1 MTLPILLTGPMIRRA
16 EPRQVTLFIVSSQQA
31 PFKVNAQAL
40 GEFEQTQQILAL
52 GEHCFC
58 HFYFLNSTSTKGFVV
73 DTLISY
79 QLEYNN
85 APVDLSAFYLDG
97 QSSCSFVIAKQLSS
111 ILHGSC
117 RNPHHESKDALITA
131 SHFLVSKRKNSEPE
145 PSLLVMSGDQIYAD
159 DVAGPMLLA
168 IEQLIHQLKL
178 FKEPNLI
185 DELQA
190 DAKHTLYTRDTILP
204 ITKWHERSKLEFGY
218 WLRQDL
224 EHFTSL
230 KSHNHLVHLEEFF
243 ALYLLTTSAACWQ
256 LVGLDD
262 LTFESNNQKH
272 SNTFLQEKQNLID
285 FVDGLPEVER
295 LFANIS
301 HITMFDDHDVTD
313 DWNLTAGWEQAVY
326 SNPISKRIIANGLI
340 SYLVFQGVGN
350 DGGEYTKALLNAL
363 DEQITT
369 QYRHL
374 KQFDNQ
380 ILAFDRWHY
389 TLDTQPKII
398 ALDTR
403 THRWRNETDFNEPS
417 GLLDWE
423 QLVELD
429 DNMTGLEEVILI
441 SPAPVFGV
449 KSIEAIQ
456 AIFNFCGQ
464 PLLVDVE
471 NWMAHEGAARK
482 LMQIFKRADTPIET
496 LILSG
501 DVHYSFCFSVQSRFS
516 NRDNRIWQ
524 LTASGI
530 KNEFPKSLLSKL
542 NTLDSIL
549 YHPSSPLNFFTKR
562 WQMKVHKHRHKQSTK
577 HLVSDSAISLVCLD
591 NERLTH
597 YQLLHGDGN
606 ITEFDLKEKS

>member
-31 PFKVNAQAL
+31 PFKVNAPAL

-58 HFYFLNSTSTKGFVV
+58 HFYFLNSTSTTGFVV

-79 QLEYNN
+79 QLEHNN

-131 SHFLVSKRKNSEPE
+131 SHFLASKRKNNEPE
-145 PSLLVMSGDQIYAD
+145 PRLLVMSGDQIYAD

-168 IEQLIHQLKL
+168 VEQLIHQLKL
-178 FKEPNLI
+178 FKEPSLI

-272 SNTFLQEKQNLID
+272 TNTFLQEKQNLID
-285 FVDGLPEVER
+285 FVDGLPEVEK

-350 DGGEYTKALLNAL
+350 DGGEYTKALLHAL

-389 TLDTQPKII
+389 TLDTHPKII

-562 WQMKVHKHRHKQSTK
+562 WQMKVHKHRHKQSAK

>member
-1 MTLPILLTGPMIRRA
+1 MIRRA

-31 PFKVNAQAL
+31 PFKVNAQVL

-58 HFYFLNSTSTKGFVV
+58 HFYFLNSTSTTGFVV

-79 QLEYNN
+79 QLEHNN

-131 SHFLVSKRKNSEPE
+131 SHFLASKRKNSEPE

-243 ALYLLTTSAACWQ
+243 ALYLLTTSAACWR

-272 SNTFLQEKQNLID
+272 TNTFLQEKQNLID
-285 FVDGLPEVER
+285 FVDGLPEVEK

-350 DGGEYTKALLNAL
+350 DGGEYTKALLHAL

-369 QYRHL
+369 QFRHL

-389 TLDTQPKII
+389 TLDTHPKII

-562 WQMKVHKHRHKQSTK
+562 WQMKVHKHRHKESSK
-577 HLVSDSAISLVCLD
+577 HLVSDSAISLVHLE
-591 NERLTH
+591 NERLTK

-606 ITEFDLKEKS
+606 ITEFDLSEKS

>member
-31 PFKVNAQAL
+31 PFKVNAPAL

-58 HFYFLNSTSTKGFVV
+58 HFYFLNSTSTTGFVV

-79 QLEYNN
+79 QLEHNN

-131 SHFLVSKRKNSEPE
+131 SHFLASKRKNNEPE
-145 PSLLVMSGDQIYAD
+145 PRLLVMSGDQIYAD

-168 IEQLIHQLKL
+168 VEQLIHQLKL
-178 FKEPNLI
+178 FKEPSLI

-272 SNTFLQEKQNLID
+272 TNTFLQEKQNLID
-285 FVDGLPEVER
+285 FVDGLPEVEK

-350 DGGEYTKALLNAL
+350 DGGEYTKALLHAL

-389 TLDTQPKII
+389 TLDTHPKII

>member
-58 HFYFLNSTSTKGFVV
+58 HFYFLNSTSTTGFVV

-79 QLEYNN
+79 QLEHNN

-131 SHFLVSKRKNSEPE
+131 SHFLASKRKNSEPE

-230 KSHNHLVHLEEFF
+230 KSHNH
-243 ALYLLTTSAACWQ
+243 
-256 LVGLDD
+256 
-262 LTFESNNQKH
+262 
-272 SNTFLQEKQNLID
+272 
-285 FVDGLPEVER
+285 
-295 LFANIS
+295 
-301 HITMFDDHDVTD
+301 
-313 DWNLTAGWEQAVY
+313 
-326 SNPISKRIIANGLI
+326 
-340 SYLVFQGVGN
+340 
-350 DGGEYTKALLNAL
+350 
-363 DEQITT
+363 
-369 QYRHL
+369 
-374 KQFDNQ
+374 
-380 ILAFDRWHY
+380 
-389 TLDTQPKII
+389 
-398 ALDTR
+398 
-403 THRWRNETDFNEPS
+403 
-417 GLLDWE
+417 
-423 QLVELD
+423 
-429 DNMTGLEEVILI
+429 
-441 SPAPVFGV
+441 
-449 KSIEAIQ
+449 
-456 AIFNFCGQ
+456 
-464 PLLVDVE
+464 
-471 NWMAHEGAARK
+471 
-482 LMQIFKRADTPIET
+482 
-496 LILSG
+496 
-501 DVHYSFCFSVQSRFS
+501 
-516 NRDNRIWQ
+516 
-524 LTASGI
+524 
-530 KNEFPKSLLSKL
+530 
-542 NTLDSIL
+542 
-549 YHPSSPLNFFTKR
+549 
-562 WQMKVHKHRHKQSTK
+562 
-577 HLVSDSAISLVCLD
+577 
-591 NERLTH
+591 
-597 YQLLHGDGN
+597 
-606 ITEFDLKEKS
+606 

>member
-1 MTLPILLTGPMIRRA
+1 MTLPLLLTGPMIRRA
-16 EPRQVTLFIVSSQQA
+16 ESSKVTLFFVSSQA
-31 PFKVNAQAL
+31 HRFDVSSETL
-40 GEFEQTQQILAL
+40 GEFSQSHHVLQL

-58 HFYFLNSTSTKGFVV
+58 HYYFLTPNDDKLFPV
-73 DTLISY
+73 DQLIDY
-79 QLEYNN
+79 QLSLEGESL
-85 APVDLSAFYLDG
+85 DLSPYYLQG
-97 QSSCSFVIAKQLSS
+97 QSKCAFVIPKQLNSM
-111 ILHGSC
+111 LHGSC
-117 RNPHHESKDALITA
+117 RNPHHESKDALISA
-131 SHFLVSKRKNSEPE
+131 SHFLASKRQQASEE
-145 PSLLVMSGDQIYAD
+145 PSVLIMSGDQIYAD

-168 IEQLIHQLKL
+168 IEKLIDALKL
-178 FKEPNLI
+178 FKEPCLL
-185 DELQA
+185 EPLGYASSQ
-190 DAKHTLYTRDTILP
+190 TLYTRDAFLP
-204 ITKWHERSKLEFGY
+204 TTKWHERSKLELGY
-218 WLRQDL
+218 WLRRDL

-230 KSHNHLVHLEEFF
+230 KSHNHLVHIEEFF

-256 LVGLDD
+256 LVELDTI
-262 LTFESNNQKH
+262 TFDSTEPAHQTK
-272 SNTFLQEKQNLID
+272 FVKEKTHIAE
-285 FVDGLPEVER
+285 FVTGLPIVEK

-301 HITMFDDHDVTD
+301 YITMFDDHDVTD

-326 SNPISKRIIANGLI
+326 SNSVSKRIIANGLI
-340 SYLVFQGVGN
+340 SYLVFQGLGN
-350 DGGEYTKALLNAL
+350 DGGQNTLTLLTQFNEHSENGYSNLNAF
-363 DEQITT
+363 DKQI
-369 QYRHL
+369 
-374 KQFDNQ
+374 F
-380 ILAFDRWHY
+380 AFDKWHY
-389 TLDTQPKII
+389 CLDTQPKII

-423 QLVELD
+423 QLVELE
-429 DNMTGLEEVILI
+429 NNLTGLEEAILI

-482 LMQIFKRADTPIET
+482 LMQTFKRADTPIET

-530 KNEFPKSLLSKL
+530 KNEFPKSLLNKL

-562 WQMKVHKHRHKQSTK
+562 WQMKVHKHRHKESTK
-577 HLVSDSAISLVCLD
+577 HLVSDSAISLVHLE
-591 NERLTH
+591 NERLTR

-606 ITEFDLKEKS
+606 ITEFDLSEKS